1 MNRLINALNENS
13 NEYIIATD
21 LKEIKELLQD
31 VAYVTLGER
40 AKKSNNSV
48 GFLDSV
54 LNNVYV
60 QYPDRLED
68 MYLSANSEYTRT
80 DSINRRLK
88 QISISVPFNAIM
100 ELYNNNSLFAWFANE
115 KGTINFD
122 LGLPIESFTV
132 KVKNDNS
139 HEVRWTLKLVLV

>member
-31 VAYVTLGER
+31 VAYVTLGAG
-40 AKKSNNSV
+40 AKKSSDSV
-48 GFLDSV
+48 GF

-68 MYLSANSEYTRT
+68 MHLSANSEYTRT

-88 QISISVPFNAIM
+88 QISISVPFKTRI
-100 ELYNNNSLFAWFANE
+100 ELYNNNSLFAWFVNE
-115 KGTINFD
+115 KGTLNFD
-122 LGLPIESFTV
+122 LGLPIENFTV
-132 KVKNDNS
+132 KVKNDNN